1 LQLPV
6 FIARRF
12 LARQKGTF
20 SAFIIRLAIVATAL
34 GVAVMLVSTALISG
48 FKFTIREKLF
58 SFWGQVLIVP
68 YDAQGGNIVAATPV
82 QYDPQLLQQIGD
94 MNGVKQV
101 SPFAMRPAILQA
113 NQQIEG
119 IQLKGI
125 TPSYHFSNG
134 ISFSGNAISYHD
146 TDYSR
151 SIIISQTTASR
162 LRLKTG
168 DPLLLYSL
176 EPGAARV
183 RKLIVSGI
191 YHTGMEEVDKQFALC
206 DMRLVQR
213 LSHWKP
219 DEISGYQV
227 ELMNTALADTMA
239 AQMHDRYVSPPME
252 AYSISN
258 VYEGIFSWL
267 NMQDV
272 NARILLIIVAIM
284 AVINLGAALLILM
297 VDRAVIVGLLKALG
311 MPESG
316 LRSIFLYLA
325 GLIGLWGLLFGNIL
339 GIGLCLLQQYFGF
352 MHLPEDTYYMH
363 TVPVRL
369 VWWHICLIDV
379 STLLLCII
387 CMALPTLYIRRI
399 QPARV
404 LQFK

>member
-34 GVAVMLVSTALISG
+34 GVAVMLISTALISG
-48 FKFTIREKLF
+48 FKFTIREKLY

-68 YDAQGGNIVAATPV
+68 YDAGGVDIVGASPV
-82 QYDPQLLQQIGD
+82 QYDLQLQKQIAG
-94 MNGVKQV
+94 MAGVSQI
-101 SPFAMRPAILQA
+101 SHFAMRPTIIQA

-119 IQLKGI
+119 IRLKGI
-125 TPSYHFSNG
+125 SQSYQFSKG
-134 ISFSGNAISYHD
+134 ISFSGHAISYSD
-146 TDYSR
+146 TDYSKN
-151 SIIISQTTASR
+151 IIISQTTASR
-162 LRLKTG
+162 LQLKTG

-176 EPGAARV
+176 EPGSARV

-206 DMRLVQR
+206 DIRLVQR

-227 ELMNTALADTMA
+227 ELKNTALADTMA
-239 AQMHDRYVSPPME
+239 AQMHDRYVAPPME
-252 AYSISN
+252 AYSIGHI
-258 VYEGIFSWL
+258 YEGIFSWL
-267 NMQDV
+267 SMQDV

-325 GLIGLWGLLFGNIL
+325 GLIGLWGLFFGNIL
-339 GIGLCLLQQYFGF
+339 GLGLCFLQQHFGF
-352 MHLPEDTYYMH
+352 LHLPEDTYYMR
-363 TVPVRL
+363 TVPIRL
-369 VWWHICLIDV
+369 IWWHICLIDV
-379 STLLLCII
+379 STLII
-387 CMALPTLYIRRI
+387 CIVCMVLPTLYIRRI

>member
-1 LQLPV
+1 VQVPV

-34 GVAVMLVSTALISG
+34 GVAVMVIATALISG

-68 YDAQGGNIVAATPV
+68 YDAAGGDIVAAAPII
-82 QYDPQLLQQIGD
+82 YDPQLFGQLKG
-94 MNGVKQV
+94 MKGVVQV

-113 NQQIEG
+113 NSQIEG
-119 IQLKGI
+119 IRLKGI
-125 TPSYHFSNG
+125 PESYRFSK
-134 ISFSGNAISYHD
+134 AITFTGKHVSYTD

-151 SIIISQTTASR
+151 NIILSQTTASR
-162 LRLKTG
+162 LMLKAG

-176 EPGAARV
+176 EPGSARV
-183 RKLIVSGI
+183 RKLIISGV

-206 DMRLVQR
+206 DIRLVQR
-213 LSHWKP
+213 LSQWKKE
-219 DEISGYQV
+219 EISGYQI
-227 ELMNTALADTMA
+227 ELANAAEADIIA
-239 AQMHDRYVSPPME
+239 AQMHEQYVSPPLE
-252 AYSISN
+252 AYSISSI
-258 VYEGIFSWL
+258 YEGIFSWL

-272 NARILLIIVAIM
+272 NARILLIIVGVM

-316 LRSIFLYLA
+316 LRTIFLYLA
-325 GLIGLWGLLFGNIL
+325 GLIGLLGILLGNIL
-339 GIGLCLLQQYFGF
+339 GIGLCFLQQHYGF
-352 MHLPEDTYYMH
+352 MHLPEDTYYMR

-369 VWWHICLIDV
+369 LWPHILLIDCA
-379 STLLLCII
+379 TLFFCVL

-399 QPARV
+399 QPAKV

>member
-1 LQLPV
+1 MRISV

-34 GVAVMLVSTALISG
+34 GVAVMVISTALISG
-48 FKFTIREKLF
+48 FKYTIREKLF
-58 SFWGQVLIVP
+58 SFWGQVLVVP
-68 YDAQGGNIVAATPV
+68 YDAQGGDIVAADPV
-82 QYDPQLLQQIGD
+82 LYDSVLYHQIRSMD
-94 MNGVKQV
+94 GVRQV
-101 SPFAMRPAILQA
+101 SVFAMRPAIIQA

-119 IQLKGI
+119 VRLKGI
-125 TPSYHFSNG
+125 TEDYQFSKG
-134 ISFSGNAISYHD
+134 ISFTGKPIAYND

-151 SIIISQTTASR
+151 SIIISKTTASR
-162 LRLKTG
+162 LQLKQG

-213 LSHWKP
+213 LSHWQR

-227 ELMNTALADTMA
+227 ELTNTALADTMA
-239 AQMHDRYVSPPME
+239 AQMHDRYVAPPME

-258 VYEGIFSWL
+258 IYEGIFSWL

-272 NARILLIIVAIM
+272 NARILLSIVAIM

-297 VDRAVIVGLLKALG
+297 VDRAVILGLLKALG

-316 LRSIFLYLA
+316 LRRIFLYLA
-325 GLIGLWGLLFGNIL
+325 GLIGLWGLFFGNLL
-339 GIGLCLLQQYFGF
+339 GIGLCLLQQHFGF
-352 MHLPEDTYYMH
+352 MHLPEDTYYMR
-363 TVPVRL
+363 TVPIKL
-369 VWWHICLIDV
+369 VWWHIAVIDT
-379 STLLLCII
+379 STLLLCIV

-399 QPARV
+399 QPAKV